1 MTMTNSKDNT
11 ISAKKTG
18 KSDSQSMWVRFS
30 AIMLATALLA
40 GLIFWAFPIK
50 DRMAQKPN
58 FAALAPTTQVI
69 RSQQTPDDD
78 DALSPVE
85 QMERQD
91 SLFQVAT
98 KDIVTPHEVKVMSQ
112 HKAKSFQKKRH
123 KVVLLSSSKSLNDGE
138 NKDSTIVQPTEI
150 QDDHIAISTINAND
164 STMQFTVDGEVL
176 SKVDNH
182 NDMVITQKNYQTS
195 NINIRYDGKGNG
207 RDGTPK
213 ND

>member
-18 KSDSQSMWVRFS
+18 KSNTQSMWVRFS

-40 GLIFWAFPIK
+40 VLIFWAFPIK
-50 DRMAQKPN
+50 DKMAQKPN
-58 FAALAPTTQVI
+58 FVALASTTQVI
-69 RSQQTPDDD
+69 RSQQTPDDN

-98 KDIVTPHEVKVMSQ
+98 KDIVTPHEAKVISQ
-112 HKAKSFQKKRH
+112 HKAKTFQQKHH
-123 KVVLLSSSKSLNDGE
+123 KAVLLSSSKSLKDGV

-176 SKVDNH
+176 SKVDSH
-182 NDMVITQKNYQTS
+182 NDVVITQKNYQTS
-195 NINIRYDGKGNG
+195 NINIRYDGKRNG